1 MFVAVRGA
9 NRHGAEFAA
18 TAAEKGA
25 VAVVTDAAGAELAA
39 ASGLP
44 VVVVDDPRGQLG
56 DLSAWVYS
64 TGRDDDLPILFAPTG
79 TNGKTSVSH
88 LLEGI
93 LGQLGVTTGLSSTAE
108 RHIAGQVIVSRLTTP
123 EAYEMH
129 ALLALMRERGV
140 EAVAVEVSAQA
151 LSRRRVDGIVFDV
164 AGFTNLTHDHL
175 DDYADM
181 REYFEAKLPLF
192 RPDRARRAVVCLDS
206 APGRRSGRPQ
216 RGADGDG
223 GHARDRRGSRMAA
236 AADWIV
242 EILEERPAG
251 TDFRLASRDG
261 RSLTTVVP
269 VIGRHMAAN
278 AGLAIVMI
286 LEGGYAWERLVDA
299 LDGGRIDAY
308 LPGRTELVSG
318 ERGPA
323 VYVDFGH
330 SPDAFEKTLAA
341 VRRVTPGKVVMLF
354 GADGDRD
361 ATKRHDMG
369 RAGVLGSDILVIT
382 DHHPRFENPGFD
394 PRDPGRRC
402 SASATGCRHPRV
414 LAAGARDR
422 RGRRASSATGT
433 RSCGPAPAT
442 RTTATSAARA
452 RRTRRASSP
461 GARCKAAGWP
471 VHRAALAGAVPAGGL
486 TAPRCGAPRARA
498 RPGST
503 VGLSGRMPRSR
514 GPRHPAPIARPPRA
528 ISRVSARVRR
538 ARRRS
543 ARRCR
548 RSRGTSSR
556 PSWKAS
562 TACSFAALNTA
573 G

>member
-1 MFVAVRGA
+1 MPTDAPSNLPPVLRPDAPPTHALADLAATFAVDVRGDVSTATLTGITLATADLRPGDVFVAVNGV
-9 NRHGAEFAA
+9 NRHGAEFAG
-18 TAAEKGA
+18 TAAERGA
-25 VAVVTDAAGAELAA
+25 VAVVTDTAGADLAG

-44 VVVVDDPRGQLG
+44 VILVDDPRGSLG

-64 TGRDDDLPILFAPTG
+64 TGRDDQLPILFATTG

-93 LGQLGVTTGLSSTAE
+93 LGQLGATTGLSSTAE

-151 LSRRRVDGIVFDV
+151 LSRRRVDGIMFDV

-192 RPDRARRAVVCLDS
+192 LPDRSRRAVVCIDS
-206 APGRRSGRPQ
+206 EQGAEVVARSQVPTVTVGTPSL
-216 RGADGDG
+216 ASDPV
-223 GHARDRRGSRMAA
+223 A
-236 AADWIV
+236 AADADWVV
-242 EILEERPAG
+242 EILDERQIG
-251 TDFRLASRDG
+251 TEFRLTARDG
-261 RSLTTVVP
+261 RTLTTLVP

-286 LEGGYAWERLVDA
+286 LEGGYAWERLVSA
-299 LDGGRIDAY
+299 LDGSRIEAY

-318 ERGPA
+318 ETGPA

-369 RAGVLGSDILVIT
+369 RTAVVGSDILVIT
-382 DHHPRFENPGFD
+382 DHHPRHED
-394 PRDPGRRC
+394 PDAIR
-402 SASATGCRHPRV
+402 AT
-414 LAAGARDR
+414 LLEGARRAQPDAEILEFSPPER
-422 RGRRASSATGT
+422 AIIEAVALVGEGDAILWAGPGHQDYRDIRGVRTPYSARELARRAL
-433 RSCGPAPAT
+433 R
-442 RTTATSAARA
+442 
-452 RRTRRASSP
+452 
-461 GARCKAAGWP
+461 AAGWP
-471 VHRAALAGAVPAGGL
+471 VPEPHWPVPYPENETPASDPL
-486 TAPRCGAPRARA
+486 
-498 RPGST
+498 RPI
-503 VGLSGRMPRSR
+503 
-514 GPRHPAPIARPPRA
+514 HP
-528 ISRVSARVRR
+528 VV
-538 ARRRS
+538 
-543 ARRCR
+543 
-548 RSRGTSSR
+548 
-556 PSWKAS
+556 
-562 TACSFAALNTA
+562 
-573 G
+573 

>member
-1 MFVAVRGA
+1 MPSDATPSNIPPVLRPDAPPVRALGDLAERFATDVRGDTSGVQLTGLTLATADLRPGDVFVAVQGGT
-9 NRHGAEFAA
+9 RHGAEFASV
-18 TAAEKGA
+18 AAGKGA
-25 VAVVTDAAGAELAA
+25 VAIVTDAAGAPLAA
-39 ASGLP
+39 EAGLP
-44 VVVVDDPRGQLG
+44 VVVVEDPRGALG
-56 DLSAWVYS
+56 DLSAWVYG
-64 TGRDDDLPILFAPTG
+64 TGRDDDLPLLFGTTG

-93 LGQLGVTTGLSSTAE
+93 LGQLGAVTGLSSTAE

-151 LSRRRVDGIVFDV
+151 LSRRRVDGLVFDV

-192 RPDRARRAVVCLDS
+192 RPDRARRAVICIDS
-206 APGRRSGRPQ
+206 DQGAEVLARSEVPAVTVGTPDLA
-216 RGADGDG
+216 ADPAA
-223 GHARDRRGSRMAA
+223 AR
-236 AADWIV
+236 AADWVV
-242 EILEERPAG
+242 EILDERQDGTEFHLAG
-251 TDFRLASRDG
+251 PDG

-286 LEGGYAWERLVDA
+286 LEAGYAWERIAAV

-308 LPGRTELVSG
+308 LPGRTERVSG

-341 VRRVTPGKVVMLF
+341 VRRVTPGRVVMLF

-369 RAGVLGSDILVIT
+369 RTGVEGSDILVIT
-382 DHHPRFENPGFD
+382 DHHPRHED
-394 PRDPGRRC
+394 PDSIR
-402 SASATGCRHPRV
+402 AT
-414 LAAGARDR
+414 LLEGARRARPDAEIHEYSPPER
-422 RGRRASSATGT
+422 AIIEAVALVDDGDAILWAGPGHQDYRDIRGVRTPYSARELSRRAL
-433 RSCGPAPAT
+433 RE
-442 RTTATSAARA
+442 
-452 RRTRRASSP
+452 
-461 GARCKAAGWP
+461 AGWP
-471 VHRAALAGAVPAGGL
+471 VPEPHWPVPYPDDETPASD
-486 TAPRCGAPRARA
+486 PQ
-498 RPGST
+498 RP
-503 VGLSGRMPRSR
+503 
-514 GPRHPAPIARPPRA
+514 IY
-528 ISRVSARVRR
+528 
-538 ARRRS
+538 
-543 ARRCR
+543 
-548 RSRGTSSR
+548 
-556 PSWKAS
+556 
-562 TACSFAALNTA
+562 
-573 G
+573 